1 MLRILIT
8 TAGKGKKWRFYPSR
22 SCHKYGYITNS
33 YTEFLSLLFYIFLM
47 RASHRG
53 EEIIASEF
61 LRFKLLPNC
70 FSLSCNLPFCHH
82 HLDRRTTY
90 STYKGGKKLSN
101 GTECP
106 RSKDVISISCLTL
119 LWYIYIYRPLSVFQ

>member
-33 YTEFLSLLFYIFLM
+33 YTEFLPLLFYIFLM

-53 EEIIASEF
+53 EEIERVSPIQIVAKLF
-61 LRFKLLPNC
+61 LPLL
-70 FSLSCNLPFCHH
+70 
-82 HLDRRTTY
+82 
-90 STYKGGKKLSN
+90 
-101 GTECP
+101 
-106 RSKDVISISCLTL
+106 
-119 LWYIYIYRPLSVFQ
+119 